1 MRILSS
7 TPNINLTFCVSLKV
21 MHQRRLS
28 VYFALLS
35 ISMVLTV
42 ANAQGFQVNF
52 QGQKQQGMGCAGS
65 GLIQDAS
72 TLFFNPAGASFVS
85 TSQVNIAT
93 TPIFGNVMYVDS
105 ATKEIYRTENPVGT
119 PLNFYI
125 FIWFTVLK
133 IDVSKDFKISNIDII
148 PLCAVGHPCS

>member
-1 MRILSS
+1 
-7 TPNINLTFCVSLKV
+7 

-35 ISMVLTV
+35 ISMALTV

-72 TLFFNPAGASFVS
+72 TLFFNPAGASFVPS
-85 TSQVNIAT
+85 EYCNNAD
-93 TPIFGNVMYVDS
+93 FRKCNV
-105 ATKEIYRTENPVGT
+105 
-119 PLNFYI
+119 
-125 FIWFTVLK
+125 
-133 IDVSKDFKISNIDII
+133 
-148 PLCAVGHPCS
+148 C